1 MEPTFV
7 PLLRS
12 RSAARGLTT
21 LVLTL
26 ASLAATPLRAAT
38 PDAAEVL
45 EPAESLEGNYL
56 SAYIA
61 GAARDTTAATAFYRE
76 AVKADPRNQE
86 LMERAFVAFLADGA
100 MPKAFRT
107 AERLVAAE
115 PANGLAQFALGVRSL
130 KARQFQAARTSLTK
144 GGRGRQADLTAT
156 LLTAWAYAGAGD
168 GKKALETVDRLK
180 GERAYAVFR
189 DYHAGL
195 IAETVGNQAEAEKR
209 LKSAYEAERNTL
221 RIVDAYARLQSRRG
235 QKEAALQTY
244 AAFEAVLPRHPIVR
258 DAVEQLKSGR
268 TLPPLVAT
276 AQEGAAEVLCGLGA
290 AGNTQGDELPAIVY
304 LRLALYLNPEHPL
317 ALVTLADVFERLKQ
331 LDRAN
336 EIFTRIPEQSPVRPT
351 AEIQIGLNLEQMG
364 KGEEAVAQLERLRQR
379 RPDDIEELIALGNF
393 QRSPKK

>member
-1 MEPTFV
+1 M

-38 PDAAEVL
+38 PDPAEVL

-61 GAARDTTAATAFYRE
+61 GAARDTAAATAFYRE

-86 LMERAFVAFLADGA
+86 LMERGFVAFLADGS
-100 MPKAFRT
+100 MPEAFRT

-180 GERAYAVFR
+180 SERAFSGFQQ
-189 DYHAGL
+189 YHAAL
-195 IAETVGNQAEAEKR
+195 IADLTGNGG
-209 LKSAYEAERNTL
+209 EAERRFATAYENGRSTL
-221 RIVDAYARLQSRRG
+221 QVVDAYGRFLSSHG
-235 QKEAALQTY
+235 KKDEAIKVY
-244 AAFEAVLPRHPIVR
+244 AEFDKALPRHPV
-258 DAVEQLKSGR
+258 VLKALDELKAGKVLKPS
-268 TLPPLVAT
+268 VAS
-276 AQEGAAEVLCGLGA
+276 AQDGAAEVLYGLGVV
-290 AGNTQGDELPAIVY
+290 GSSQGDDLTAIIY
-304 LRLALYLNPEHPL
+304 LRLALHLDPNHPL
-317 ALVTLADVFERLKQ
+317 ALVTLGDVYEHLKQ
-331 LDRAN
+331 YDRAN
-336 EIFTRIPEQSPVRPT
+336 DILARISAGFAGPGERGHCDRLESLSSPAGATRRCSIWKS
-351 AEIQIGLNLEQMG
+351 
-364 KGEEAVAQLERLRQR
+364 
-379 RPDDIEELIALGNF
+379 
-393 QRSPKK
+393 S